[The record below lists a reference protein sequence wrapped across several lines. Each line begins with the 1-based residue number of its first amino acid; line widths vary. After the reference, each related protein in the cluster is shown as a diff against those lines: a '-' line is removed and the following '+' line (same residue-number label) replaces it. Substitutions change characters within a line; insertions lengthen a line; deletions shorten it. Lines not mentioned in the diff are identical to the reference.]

1 MQFLPM
7 VDVQAWR
14 GGIAGNCRIRAL
26 FAVALGVCSAQHH
39 GGASA
44 GSCKQGT
51 GMDRWLIRKNPLA
64 M

>member
-26 FAVALGVCSAQHH
+26 FAAALGVCSAQYH

-44 GSCKQGT
+44 GSCKQG
-51 GMDRWLIRKNPLA
+51 N
-64 M
+64 